1 LPQAANAQSLKPE
14 AEELLTTEDI
24 AASVKAVNALKQDKT
39 KVKVY
44 CGVVDMLDE
53 AEGDHDATGTAA
65 AKKPVDPKAEE
76 SLDAKVETIIGSLG
90 EDFSD
95 AYYALA
101 DLPENSPIGKP
112 LVAAFEE
119 LEKSCDSKSK

>member
-1 LPQAANAQSLKPE
+1 MPRHRANTHRQNHQP
-14 AEELLTTEDI
+14 DH
-24 AASVKAVNALKQDKT
+24 
-39 KVKVY
+39 
-44 CGVVDMLDE
+44 DE

-76 SLDAKVETIIGSLG
+76 SLDAKVEKIIGSLG

-101 DLPENSPIGKP
+101 DLPENSTMGKP
-112 LVAAFEE
+112 LAAAIEE
-119 LEKSCDSKSK
+119 LDKSCDSVGQ